1 MERILRTAAFCLI
14 DAIIV
19 NIAYLGAFLLRF
31 DGVIPAEYLVNYP
44 VFAVSVTVITISVY
58 YIFGFYRKMWQYAS
72 IREMYY
78 VFLGV
83 TAASLVVIAAA
94 YIFIYPEAV
103 MKPMPRSI
111 YPIAWLL
118 NLVFTSGS
126 RFGVR
131 FFREYRNGNGKNG
144 ESAAAP
150 VNPKRALIIGAGE
163 AGAMVAK
170 EMYGHPTSGLLPV
183 GFIDDDLRKQGM
195 DLFNIPVL
203 GRREDIPHLVVEYK
217 IDEII
222 IAMPSAPGQKIRE
235 IVDICKG
242 TGVRV
247 KTVPG
252 VYELID
258 GKVSVSQLRE
268 VQLEDL
274 LGRDPVQL
282 DMERIA
288 AYLKGKTVLVTG
300 AGGSIGSELCRQ
312 VARFQP
318 GALILLDNT
327 ENNLFDIEQELKEH
341 FPDIKQFP
349 ELADVRKGC
358 HIKRVFEL
366 YHPQVVFH
374 AAAYKHVPMMERFP
388 EHAVDNN
395 IYGTYL
401 VASTAKKHS
410 CETFVFVST
419 DKAVNPTSVMG
430 ASKRA
435 AELVVQHFNEQCKKE
450 SLNSRFAA
458 VRFGNVLGSRGSV
471 IPTFKRQISAG
482 GPVTVTHPDMVRYF
496 MTIPEAVQL
505 IIQAG
510 SFAKGGELFVLD
522 MGEPVR
528 ILDLAED
535 LIRLSGLTPGKDIE
549 IKITGMR
556 PGEKLREE
564 LFTDQEKMS
573 ATKYR
578 RIFVAHDG
586 DNYLD
591 DGKLLLEKVLQGYG
605 VNDADEARNLLNNF
619 FPTINPMLNQKSEQS
634 VLTPNLIHAYEEA

>member
-195 DLFNIPVL
+195 DLFSIPVL
-203 GRREDIPHLVVEYK
+203 GRREDIPHLVGKYE

-222 IAMPSAPGQKIRE
+222 IAMPSTPGQKIRE
-235 IVDICKG
+235 IVEICKG

-341 FPDIKQFP
+341 FPDIKQFA
-349 ELADVRKGC
+349 ELADVRKSC
-358 HIKRVFEL
+358 PIKRVFEL
-366 YHPQVVFH
+366 YHPQVIFH

-388 EHAVDNN
+388 EHAVNNN

-401 VASTAKKHS
+401 VASTAKKFG
-410 CETFVFVST
+410 CETFIFVST
-419 DKAVNPTSVMG
+419 DKAVNPTSIMG

-435 AELVVQHFNEQCKKE
+435 AELVVQHFNEQCKQE
-450 SLNSRFAA
+450 NLNSRFAA

-482 GPVTVTHPDMVRYF
+482 GPVTVTHPEMVRYF

-510 SFAKGGELFVLD
+510 SFAKGGEIFVLD

-528 ILDLAED
+528 ILDLAQD
-535 LIRLSGLTPGKDIE
+535 LIRLSGLTPGQDID
-549 IKITGMR
+549 IKYTGVR

-573 ATKYR
+573 ATKYS
-578 RIFVAHDG
+578 RIFVAHNG

-591 DGKLLLEKVLQGYG
+591 DAQLLLERVLQGYG

-634 VLTPNLIHAYEEA
+634 VLTPKFTHVYEEA